1 MGINYRH
8 DDKTNVTTWVFDGA
22 VTTEEWATEV
32 RAQVE
37 QPFWPPR
44 ANLTDL
50 TTADLSAISDD
61 DIVTVAGIYTSQGTR
76 IHGLQSAIIADRA
89 FLQARTFE
97 SVVAPYGQRVIVFTD
112 VTAGCTWLGIEVSET
127 LSTIRHLRDE
137 LRSPHA
143 PEN

>member
-1 MGINYRH
+1 M
-8 DDKTNVTTWVFDGA
+8 
-22 VTTEEWATEV
+22 
-32 RAQVE
+32 
-37 QPFWPPR
+37 
-44 ANLTDL
+44 
-50 TTADLSAISDD
+50 
-61 DIVTVAGIYTSQGTR
+61 
-76 IHGLQSAIIADRA
+76 QSAIIADRA